1 MPTPDYRW
9 TLVVPVKVLSR
20 AKTRLAPAA
29 GRHRERLALAL
40 AADTVAAALRS
51 PRVDEIVVVTDDPVA
66 ADELAALGA
75 GVVADEPDAGLNPAL
90 VHGATRRT
98 RTHTGLGAL
107 SADLPALRADELT
120 FALDRA
126 AGVPRGF
133 VPDAAGT
140 GTTLYTARPGASFA
154 PAFGPRSRERHR
166 GQGARE
172 LLHERDGRSG
182 LRRDVDTL
190 TDLRAALTLGVGR
203 RTAEVAH
210 TLRAARDE

>member
-1 MPTPDYRW
+1 MPAPDYRW

-20 AKTRLAPAA
+20 AKTRRAPAA

-40 AADTVAAALRS
+40 AADTVAAALSS

-90 VHGATRRT
+90 VHGAARRT
-98 RTHTGLGAL
+98 SVHTGLGAL

-120 FALDRA
+120 SALDRA

-133 VPDAAGT
+133 VPDAVGT
-140 GTTLYTARPGASFA
+140 GTTLYTARPDASFT
-154 PAFGPRSRERHR
+154 PAFGPRSRARHR
-166 GQGARE
+166 EQGARE
-172 LLHERDGRSG
+172 LLREADDLSS

-203 RTAEVAH
+203 RTAAVAH
-210 TLRAARDE
+210 TLQAAGDE